1 MKVTQTVKL
10 DSHGLAL
17 TLVPRRNCL
26 RVVMRITPEGARF
39 SVPYGI
45 DFESLEPIVRKMLTE
60 HAEKLRLAPLYT
72 RGQIIETSF
81 GSIAITSGA
90 GGRGLRLRETQAGFE
105 ICVSPALDIAS
116 RPGILAI
123 ANGLKQI
130 GTLIVRRHILDEA
143 RKIAIETGAGMPD
156 SWTVGH
162 GRSTFGTCR
171 RRGTAT
177 EISLSYTMA
186 FLPSDLRRYI
196 VCHELAHLREM
207 NHSPRFH
214 ALCNAYCSGLE
225 AELSR
230 RLRHHPLPLP

>member
-60 HAEKLRLAPLYT
+60 HADKLRAAPLYT
-72 RGQIIETSF
+72 RGQVIETSF

-90 GGRGLRLRETQAGFE
+90 GGRGLRLRETNEGFE
-105 ICVSPALDIAS
+105 VGVSPALDIAS
-116 RPGILAI
+116 RPVILAI

-143 RKIAIETGAGMPD
+143 REIAIETGAGMPD

-171 RRGTAT
+171 RRGTTT

-186 FLPSDLRRYI
+186 FLPADLRRYI

-214 ALCNAYCSGLE
+214 DLCNAYCGGLE
-225 AELSR
+225 AALSR
-230 RLRHHPLPLP
+230 RLRRHPLPLP

>member
-10 DSHGLAL
+10 DSHGLAI

-26 RVVMRITPEGARF
+26 HVVMRVTPEGARF

-45 DFESLEPIVRKMLTE
+45 EFESLEPIVRKMLTE
-60 HAEKLRLAPLYT
+60 HADKLGPAPLYT
-72 RGQIIETSF
+72 RGQVIETSF
-81 GSIAITSGA
+81 GSISITSGA
-90 GGRGLRLRETQAGFE
+90 GRRGLRLRETNEGFE
-105 ICVSPALDIAS
+105 VGVSPALDIAS
-116 RPGILAI
+116 RPVILAI

-130 GTLIVRRHILDEA
+130 GTLIVHRHILDEA
-143 RKIAIETGAGMPD
+143 REIAIETGAGMPD

-171 RRGTAT
+171 RRGAST

-186 FLPSDLRRYI
+186 FLPAELRRYI

-214 ALCNAYCSGLE
+214 ALCNAYCGGLE

>member
-60 HAEKLRLAPLYT
+60 HADKLRPAPLYT

-81 GSIAITSGA
+81 GSIAITSGT
-90 GGRGLRLRETQAGFE
+90 GGRGLRLRETNEGFE
-105 ICVSPALDIAS
+105 VGVSPALDIAS
-116 RPGILAI
+116 RPVILAI

-143 RKIAIETGAGMPD
+143 REFADSLTAGRWDTAAAHSAHAAAAEPPLKSASHIPWHSCRQTCAATSCAT
-156 SWTVGH
+156 SWPICGK
-162 GRSTFGTCR
+162 
-171 RRGTAT
+171 
-177 EISLSYTMA
+177 
-186 FLPSDLRRYI
+186 
-196 VCHELAHLREM
+196 
-207 NHSPRFH
+207 
-214 ALCNAYCSGLE
+214 
-225 AELSR
+225 
-230 RLRHHPLPLP
+230 